1 MSHELRTPFRSV
13 AIIGPL
19 AVPQYLSHSSFYG
32 LLDLLGGT
40 ELTAGQSEIGD
51 FDFSFPADDAQ
62 SPDSADCEAVLRVAT
77 EGGFILH
84 DATYYR

>member
-13 AIIGPL
+13 AIIGSL
-19 AVPQYLSHSSFYG
+19 AIAQHFRHSSFYG

-51 FDFSFPADDAQ
+51 FDLLFSADDTH
-62 SPDSADCEAVLRVAT
+62 SPHSANCEAVL
-77 EGGFILH
+77 
-84 DATYYR
+84 